1 MLMDGGVMVR
11 AICARLKSTGKFT
24 GMVAYT
30 ERITQDMKRPCFF
43 VQQMTMN
50 QTKSMFNSY
59 TREYRMKVSYVPLAR
74 GTEQERELR
83 ACADILCE
91 TLTYLPLSGMPNE
104 GTDAEPVFAQ
114 SAVRPTNF
122 DVDIMDGMT
131 SKELRFTMDIRC
143 RCLDVASSIPMQVMT
158 YNPALKPY
166 TL

>member
-24 GMVAYT
+24 GMIAYT
-30 ERITQDMKRPCFF
+30 ERITQDMHRPCFF

-50 QTKSMFNSY
+50 QTKGMFNTY
-59 TREYRMKVSYVPLAR
+59 TRDYRMKISYVPLAR
-74 GTEQERELR
+74 ATAQELELR

-91 TLTYLPLSGMPNE
+91 TFTYLPLEGMPNS
-104 GTDAEPVFAQ
+104 GTSTEPVFAQ
-114 SAVRPTNF
+114 AAVRPTNF

-143 RCLDVASSIPMQVMT
+143 RCLEPATEVPMQTMA

-166 TL
+166 IL